1 MKQNADTLYLDS
13 RNNSVWSFILQEMK
27 PKGKIFTPFNI
38 ISIPIILVG
47 LYIIF
52 IRFTQGL
59 GAVNN
64 LTQEVPWGLWKGFNV
79 VTGVAFA
86 GGAYVLAFLVYILN
100 MKRFKPILRVT
111 ILNGFLAY
119 VFYSIALI
127 IDLGRPL
134 DIINII
140 IGNNYGVSSVMFL
153 VGWHFLLYMLAML
166 IEFSPAI
173 AEWLNLKKAH
183 RVLSSLTLAAVVFGI
198 TLSVLHQSGLG
209 ALFLM
214 AKDKIHP
221 LWYNSYLPLMFVVS
235 SVFAG
240 IALVILEGRI
250 SRKVFTGQYPDDDK
264 ESHNLIL
271 KSLAKISAGAMF
283 LYLFMTIII
292 FVHEQNAVYL
302 SSKLGAW
309 YLLEVLGFVMVP
321 LILYCYS
328 CTKYNRTVVTVAA
341 VLTLIGIMLNRMNIS
356 IIAFRWD
363 AAVPYI
369 PAWQE
374 FVVTVAII
382 LIEIWVFRWV
392 VRRMPVIRKSPE
404 WAKNNH

>member
-140 IGNNYGVSSVMFL
+140 IGINYGVSSVMFL

-183 RVLSSLTLAAVVFGI
+183 RVLSSLTLAAVDFGI

-240 IALVILEGRI
+240 IALVILEGSI

>member
-1 MKQNADTLYLDS
+1 
-13 RNNSVWSFILQEMK
+13 
-27 PKGKIFTPFNI
+27 
-38 ISIPIILVG
+38 
-47 LYIIF
+47 
-52 IRFTQGL
+52 
-59 GAVNN
+59 
-64 LTQEVPWGLWKGFNV
+64 
-79 VTGVAFA
+79 
-86 GGAYVLAFLVYILN
+86 
-100 MKRFKPILRVT
+100 
-111 ILNGFLAY
+111 
-119 VFYSIALI
+119 
-127 IDLGRPL
+127 
-134 DIINII
+134 
-140 IGNNYGVSSVMFL
+140 MFL

-183 RVLSSLTLAAVVFGI
+183 RILSSLTLAAVVFGI

-240 IALVILEGRI
+240 IALVILEGSI

-264 ESHNLIL
+264 ENHNLIL

-283 LYLFMTIII
+283 LYFFMTIII
-292 FVHEQNAVYL
+292 FVHEQNAAYL

-309 YLLEVLGFVMVP
+309 YLVEVLGFVMVP